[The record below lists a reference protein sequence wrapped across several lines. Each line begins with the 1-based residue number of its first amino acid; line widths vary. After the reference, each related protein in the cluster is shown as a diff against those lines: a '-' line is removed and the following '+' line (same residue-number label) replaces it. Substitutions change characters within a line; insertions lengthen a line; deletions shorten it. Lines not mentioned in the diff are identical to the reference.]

1 MGIIKVN
8 IVGNARDGER
18 VYASTRYPG
27 KALVESHSS
36 HVDDDIL
43 LGITMES
50 SNVKHQQKE
59 NLVRCFISFLCGI
72 NAKHSYRKVQEQE
85 SRTDAKIEKA
95 VLQKCRGTKH

>member
-50 SNVKHQQKE
+50 SRREASTKGKPCT
-59 NLVRCFISFLCGI
+59 LFYFIFVRYKCKAFIPK
-72 NAKHSYRKVQEQE
+72 NAGARI
-85 SRTDAKIEKA
+85 TD
-95 VLQKCRGTKH
+95 